1 MDNELI
7 LKKSENFKF
16 KFDDF
21 KINATIKTNEKPKEN
36 NINGD
41 KLIFLLSS
49 NWFKDLPDTKEI
61 YPGTNGKTHGDKK
74 LIIPAPK
81 AMNNS
86 IIKDS
91 NY

>member
-1 MDNELI
+1 M
-7 LKKSENFKF
+7 
-16 KFDDF
+16 
-21 KINATIKTNEKPKEN
+21 KTNEKPKEN

-41 KLIFLLSS
+41 KLTFLLSS

-61 YPGTNGKTHGDKK
+61 YPGTSGKTHGDKK
-74 LIIPAPK
+74 LINPAPK